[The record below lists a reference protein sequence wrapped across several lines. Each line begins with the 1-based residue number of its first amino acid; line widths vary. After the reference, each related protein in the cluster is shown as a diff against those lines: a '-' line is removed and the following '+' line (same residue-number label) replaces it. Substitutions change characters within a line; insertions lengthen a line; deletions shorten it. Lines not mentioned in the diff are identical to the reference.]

1 MRFNLTSKLVLI
13 TLFTLSNNVYATDIT
28 LSSTSTTAVT
38 LSGTASH
45 TYTNNSILD
54 VSTGTAAIY
63 SSGATI
69 NFTYTGATGSLL
81 KSTWSNGQAIY
92 APQITGIFTVNNDG
106 QIVTTGV
113 FGIPIYVP
121 SMDVDSIV
129 INNTSNGT
137 ITGGSSSSSAIYVLY
152 SPLLTISNDGTIDG
166 VAGRAIYNRD
176 IGNMSLT
183 NTGIIKNTSLYA
195 TIDNAATTASINNS
209 GTIKNFNTI
218 GVGINN
224 ASGFTISNLTNSS
237 TGTISGGD
245 AIRNNG
251 TITNL
256 INSGTISN
264 TNRAGI
270 YNLTGSITTLT
281 NSVGGVI
288 SGSGSLGAI
297 FNDPTYASIVTFN
310 NAQGGDTLTASKT
323 AIVYNGK
330 LPTNYNIIIASPSNY
345 GQLAWTNQNS
355 AGAAGST
362 NFGIYSG
369 GVDGVVASTVSKGT
383 YTAVLSNL
391 TTSNIGATRSG
402 IYSGLNWTLALQSGS
417 SSVWDLIFSG
427 ASTADTQASLNT
439 QARRLRGAFNS
450 TMASANF
457 ANMNA
462 YDCNLFDKNNM
473 CIAAGGRITTIDNPS
488 SHHSAAVVVLGH
500 KISPHIRIGGFL
512 DQSVNHNM
520 PSGVDMSNKNPMM
533 GAFAV
538 WNHQADGLGFQM
550 KLANAYLDK
559 DVTTSRAVVG
569 TSEAGRGR
577 TDLNTQ
583 SYVGEL
589 SYAFNYL
596 DSTIVR
602 PYFALR
608 YTNIKQDGYTEDT
621 TASVT
626 APLTYAKLSDRS
638 TTALMGVKLN
648 HALTPRTNLTASIG
662 VEQDINHKTD
672 QLVASGVADL
682 TSENFNNN
690 IKRTRPVAS
699 AGAYYAVAKNQRF
712 SGEVYYQ
719 QLPFQSTGSATA
731 YFNYMIGF

>member
-28 LSSTSTTAVT
+28 LSSPSTTAVT

-45 TYTNNSILD
+45 TYTNNSSLE
-54 VSTGTAAIY
+54 VSGANAIY

-81 KSTWSNGQAIY
+81 KSTWSNGQALY
-92 APQITGIFTVNNDG
+92 APEITGIFTVNNDG

-113 FGIPIYVP
+113 SGIPIYVP
-121 SMDVDSIV
+121 SSLVDSIV

-137 ITGGSSSSSAIYVLY
+137 ITNVGSSSYSAIYVLY

-166 VAGRAIYNRD
+166 VADSAMHNPY

-183 NTGIIKNTSLYA
+183 NTGIIKNTSSEA
-195 TIDNAATTASINNS
+195 TILNAATTASINNS
-209 GTIKNFNTI
+209 GTIKNF
-218 GVGINN
+218 GITSSEGILN
-224 ASGFTISNLTNSS
+224 AAVSTISNLTNSS

-245 AIRNNG
+245 AIYNIG

-270 YNLTGSITTLT
+270 YNFTGSITTLT

-288 SGSGSLGAI
+288 SDGALGAI
-297 FNDPTYASIVTFN
+297 FNDPAASIVTFN
-310 NAQGGDTLTASKT
+310 NAQGGDSSSASKT

-355 AGAAGST
+355 AGAAAGST

-369 GVDGVVASTVSKGT
+369 GVDGVAVSTVSKGT

-427 ASTADTQASLNT
+427 ASTADTQASLNA

-457 ANMNA
+457 ANMNT

-473 CIAAGGRITTIDNPS
+473 CIAAGGRYTSIDNPS
-488 SHHSAAVVVLGH
+488 SNNSAAVVVLGY
-500 KISPHIRIGGFL
+500 KVSPNIRIGGFL

-520 PSGVDMSNKNPMM
+520 PTGVDMSNKNPMM

-559 DVTTSRAVVG
+559 DVTTSRAVIG

-589 SYAFNYL
+589 SYAFNYQ

-626 APLTYAKLSDRS
+626 APLTYAKLGDRS

-648 HALTPRTNLTASIG
+648 HALTPRTNLTASLG

-672 QLVASGVADL
+672 QLTATGVADL

-690 IKRTRPVAS
+690 IKRTRPVVS
-699 AGAYYAVAKNQRF
+699 AGAYYAVTKNQRL

-731 YFNYMIGF
+731 YVNYMIGF